1 MIFVGVRFRPAYD
14 NCPMDTTERADLL
27 PWILAAV
34 VVAIMGAA
42 VALYPTESEVSNS
55 SAQTHAPSGDG
66 ANQG

>member
-1 MIFVGVRFRPAYD
+1 
-14 NCPMDTTERADLL
+14 MDTTTQQSDFL

-42 VALYPTESEVSNS
+42 VALYPTESEASNS
-55 SAQTHAPSGDG
+55 SAQTHAPTADG